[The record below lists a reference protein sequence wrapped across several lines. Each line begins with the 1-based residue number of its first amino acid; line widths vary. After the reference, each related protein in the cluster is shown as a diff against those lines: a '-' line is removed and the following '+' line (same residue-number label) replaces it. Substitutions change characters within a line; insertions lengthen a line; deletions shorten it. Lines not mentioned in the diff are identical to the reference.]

1 MSAPEMPSAALAVSG
16 LSKTYQSPAGDNE
29 VLKGLDLAIRPGQTV
44 AIVGASGCGKSTLL
58 NIVGSLDSPTAGTV
72 RLGELEVTSLTGD
85 RLADYRRH
93 KVGFVFQDHH
103 LLPQCTAL
111 ENVALPTIA
120 AGSGRAGMDRSGQ
133 LLERV
138 GLGNRGHDFPQK
150 LSGGERQR
158 VAIARAILMK
168 PRILV
173 LDDATAS
180 VDPVTE
186 YKIRQGLKALM
197 RGRTTL
203 IIAHRLA
210 TIRSADRVVVLRD
223 GRIEDLGRHEE
234 LFGRNEFYR
243 TLCESQS
250 EEPDAGDSQSPD
262 AAGGD
267 T

>member
-1 MSAPEMPSAALAVSG
+1 VS
-16 LSKTYQSPAGDNE
+16 
-29 VLKGLDLAIRPGQTV
+29 
-44 AIVGASGCGKSTLL
+44 
-58 NIVGSLDSPTAGTV
+58 
-72 RLGELEVTSLTGD
+72 
-85 RLADYRRH
+85 
-93 KVGFVFQDHH
+93 
-103 LLPQCTAL
+103 
-111 ENVALPTIA
+111 
-120 AGSGRAGMDRSGQ
+120 
-133 LLERV
+133 
-138 GLGNRGHDFPQK
+138 

-186 YKIRQGLKALM
+186 YKIRQGLRALM

-210 TIRSADRVVVLRD
+210 TVRSADRVVVLRD
-223 GRIEDLGRHEE
+223 GRIEDVGRHEE
-234 LFGRNEFYR
+234 LIVRNEFYR

-250 EEPDAGDSQSPD
+250 EELTDSDSQSPD

-267 T
+267 A